1 MTIEFGRIAMK
12 KFVAIFGLALF
23 CFLSC
28 DGGGSSFDPEK
39 SSYGEATE
47 TSTGQYVVDVVE
59 GGTRTYVAKKTD
71 TVTKDGV
78 ELSVITAVSTETTR
92 EILVSPFPL
101 SESDKT
107 VTFGGFT
114 STSGTEITPEKPV
127 EIDLFPPVGE
137 EVPINENFTATLPG
151 MSVSSEFNFTGTYTL
166 ESDDATAQ
174 TPNGS
179 YSGLMHYT
187 GKGKISGDLIPVILQ
202 GGDLTGELWIS
213 PVLGIIAYKI
223 PELGIGG
230 DMESTWDYGDP
241 DELGHKAVRKT
252 GVINAENP
260 SFALDTYEIAG
271 GFDADK
277 DTHAK
282 MLLEIRYLDEDLA
295 KTGPIPGYP
304 AVNIE
309 FGVPMGYF
317 PSFLVE
323 SPVSIFHPE
332 ENGKGYKYFIGYVDQ
347 ASKNSLS
354 NPISYHIKVDADTSA
369 SSDMRVTARIYYN
382 KIEK

>member
-1 MTIEFGRIAMK
+1 MK
-12 KFVAIFGLALF
+12 KLIAILGFALF

-28 DGGGSSFDPEK
+28 DGSGSSFDPEK
-39 SSYGEATE
+39 SPFGEGTE
-47 TSTGQYVVDVVE
+47 TSTGQYLVDIIE
-59 GGTRTYVAKKTD
+59 GGTRTYIAQKTG

-78 ELSVITAVSTETTR
+78 ELSVITATSNETTR
-92 EILVSPFPL
+92 EMLISPFPL
-101 SESDKT
+101 QVSDRT

-114 STSGTEITPEKPV
+114 STSGTEISPEKPI

-137 EVPINENFTATLPG
+137 EVPVNEKFTATLPG
-151 MSVSSEFNFTGTYTL
+151 MSASSEFNFDGTYTL
-166 ESDDATAQ
+166 ESADATAE

-187 GKGKISGDLIPVILQ
+187 GKGKITGDLVPAILL

-213 PVLGIIAYKI
+213 QTLGIIAYKI

-230 DMESTWDYGDP
+230 DMESIWDYGDP
-241 DELGHKAVRKT
+241 DEPGLKAVRKT
-252 GVINAENP
+252 GIINDKNP
-260 SFALDTYEIAG
+260 SFSLDTYEIAG

-277 DTHAK
+277 NTHAK
-282 MLLEIRYLDEDLA
+282 MLLEIRYVDEELA
-295 KTGPIPGYP
+295 KTGSIPGYP
-304 AVNIE
+304 AVKIE

-317 PSFLVE
+317 PNFLVE

-332 ENGKGYKYFIGYVDQ
+332 EKGKGYKYFIGYVDQ
-347 ASKNSLS
+347 ASKNSTF
-354 NPISYHIKVDADTSA
+354 NPISYHIKVTADTSA

-382 KIEK
+382 KITE